1 MKNVM
6 AKLDENPMFY
16 KDITQWLRNKTFGLL
31 FFGLLFVAEAIAL
44 AVIAGSDNDQGSG
57 KSLFYVLYTVL
68 MVYGV
73 IISVYGNVLTSKEF
87 VNRTFELYELS
98 GMSLERMVGGKLL
111 SLVYQF
117 LFGFFLLVPFMFF
130 SYFLGGLDFLEVI
143 LGPVIAILMALPLY
157 LITIASSFN
166 SKSKQVNIGSRL
178 ASGFFMGWFI
188 LFMMFSLGRSTSA
201 VGWLIKQ
208 VSDAV
213 KGALHGDL
221 SVLLLILAIV
231 AVYVQAC
238 LLLFY
243 FACNSISR
251 ENDSREISI
260 KILLTTLTISWFA
273 LLAVRLAMGSISEIS
288 MYLTGVPLF
297 VVFLVLGMTT
307 FYNRPAVPP
316 IVRRRFANK
325 GPLSQGILWLFQPG
339 TLGSVRST
347 LMIVLLS
354 VLLGSLVV
362 NTFGAGAYHGR
373 SWAAMF
379 GGSSTSIDVQTQ
391 WFNIMSLLVQVPWF
405 LVWPM
410 ILFSRSEGLS
420 RNYSQQRGL
429 AIALWALIGI
439 VVMVYIGYSHST
451 RYSNDTNPAATALA
465 ALLSPLSSV
474 IALAN
479 DKDYGI
485 GVLVRMFTGVL
496 GIFMFIAM
504 GRAKIARY
512 RAEHEVVDLAEAP
525 AEPPTLPEAIQP
537 NPAIEAEAEV

>member
-1 MKNVM
+1 
-6 AKLDENPMFY
+6 MFY

-44 AVIAGSDNDQGSG
+44 AVIAGSDNEQGSG

-73 IISVYGNVLTSKEF
+73 IIAVYGNVLTSKEF

-143 LGPVIAILMALPLY
+143 LGPLLAILMALPLY
-157 LITIASSFN
+157 LVTISSSLN
-166 SKSKQVNIGSRL
+166 SKSRQVNIGGRL

-188 LFMMFSLGRSTSA
+188 LFMMFSMGRNTSA
-201 VGWLIKQ
+201 IGWLIKQ

-221 SVLLLILAIV
+221 SVLLLIFAIV
-231 AVYVQAC
+231 AAYAQAC

-260 KILLTTLTISWFA
+260 KVLLTTLTLSWFA
-273 LLAVRLAMGSISEIS
+273 LLAIRLQMGSFSEIS
-288 MYLTGVPLF
+288 MYLMGVPLF
-297 VVFLVLGMTT
+297 IVLLILGMTT
-307 FYNRPAVPP
+307 FYNRPGVPP

-325 GPLSQGILWLFQPG
+325 GSFRKAILWLFQPG

-347 LMIVLLS
+347 LFIVLLS
-354 VLLGSLVV
+354 VLVGFAVVNVLGS
-362 NTFGAGAYHGR
+362 GAYHGR
-373 SWAAMF
+373 TWSAMF
-379 GGSSTSIDVQTQ
+379 GGSSSSIDVQTQ
-391 WFNIMSLLVQVPWF
+391 WFNIMSLLIQVPWF

-439 VVMVYIGYSHST
+439 VVMVYIGYSHSS
-451 RYSNDTNPAATALA
+451 RYSSDSDPIGTALA

-474 IALAN
+474 IVLAN
-479 DKDYGI
+479 DKDYGT
-485 GVLVRMFTGVL
+485 GVSVRMATGLL
-496 GIFMFIAM
+496 GIFLFIGM
-504 GRAKIARY
+504 GRSKVGRY
-512 RAEHEVVDLAEAP
+512 HAEQEAGDLAEVSANEASALPAVAQPIQAP
-525 AEPPTLPEAIQP
+525 
-537 NPAIEAEAEV
+537 EAEAEV